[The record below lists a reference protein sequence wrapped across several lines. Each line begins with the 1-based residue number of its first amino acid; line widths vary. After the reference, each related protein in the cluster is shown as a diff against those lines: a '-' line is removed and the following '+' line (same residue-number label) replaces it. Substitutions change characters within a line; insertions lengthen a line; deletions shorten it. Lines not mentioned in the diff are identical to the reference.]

1 MHTYLQLAPL
11 HMDFF
16 VVFWVCILDKSVI
29 DTEQLSNRSQTC
41 TRLNRIMAP
50 DVKVEKQ
57 NKNYTHIQLRFKCG
71 LRVNPTK
78 HTCAD
83 SELEVIRRQ
92 GQGPRGELHRAPG
105 HAREQPHPISF
116 VNT

>member
-1 MHTYLQLAPL
+1 MFHSPL
-11 HMDFF
+11 DSHFYVILVFRSFLLSCTLIYSLHLCTWIF

-29 DTEQLSNRSQTC
+29 DIEQLSNRSQTC

-83 SELEVIRRQ
+83 SELEVNKAP
-92 GQGPRGELHRAPG
+92 GPRA
-105 HAREQPHPISF
+105 
-116 VNT
+116 